1 MGSLDYALI
10 SCFMGSWQPPRLRLP
25 LPLQTGGATLDTV
38 DGGTHGERS
47 ERGSSA
53 HTGLVSGRRY
63 IASANGPPPFKPI
76 YTGVL
81 YIIHLDNG

>member
-1 MGSLDYALI
+1 MEFDVDEVK
-10 SCFMGSWQPPRLRLP
+10 QPRPPASRR
-25 LPLQTGGATLDTV
+25 GFVSHSRRV